1 MSIISETEE
10 PKRPGDHEQIS
21 RMLEAFRLITAAL
34 EPLAHD
40 EQLRLVRA
48 IWILIDKREP

>member
-34 EPLAHD
+34 ESLAHD
-40 EQLRLVRA
+40 EQLRLLRA